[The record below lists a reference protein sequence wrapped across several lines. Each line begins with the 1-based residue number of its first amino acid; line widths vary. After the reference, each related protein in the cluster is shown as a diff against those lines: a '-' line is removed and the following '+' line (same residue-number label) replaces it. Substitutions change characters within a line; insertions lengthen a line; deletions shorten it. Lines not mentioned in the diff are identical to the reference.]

1 MANHASATK
10 AHRQSLRRRAVNRT
24 NLSRLRSEIKS
35 LRQKLEDGD
44 AGGAQKMLTAT
55 LSIIDRSVQKGI
67 LHGNAAARHKSRL
80 TRLVQGSA
88 QSAKG

>member
-10 AHRQSLRRRAVNRT
+10 AHRQNLKRRAVNRT

-35 LRQKLEDGD
+35 LRQAVEGGD
-44 AGGAQKMLTAT
+44 DAGAQKMLTTT
-55 LSIIDRSVQKGI
+55 LSVIDRSVQKGV

-80 TRLVQGSA
+80 TRLVS
-88 QSAKG
+88 SSRTAKG